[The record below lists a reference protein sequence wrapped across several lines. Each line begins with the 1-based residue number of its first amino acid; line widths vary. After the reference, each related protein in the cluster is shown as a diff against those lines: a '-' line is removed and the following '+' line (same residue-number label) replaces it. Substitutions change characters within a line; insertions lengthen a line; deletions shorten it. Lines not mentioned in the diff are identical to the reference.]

1 MSMHAWETLTGISEL
16 LKDKEGMKVGGKLV
30 GKQTLG
36 S

>member
-1 MSMHAWETLTGISEL
+1 MSMHVWEALTGISEL
-16 LKDKEGMKVGGKLV
+16 FKKEEGMKVGGKLV

>member
-1 MSMHAWETLTGISEL
+1 MSMHAWDAPTGISEL
-16 LKDKEGMKVGGKLV
+16 LKEEEGMKVGGKLV